1 MIIVLGLLILVA
13 ALVVGVAGVLTN
25 AGPGHALGHG
35 FAVLGYHVTG
45 STGTLFL
52 YGVVVGAVAIFGL
65 SLVLTAARRTS
76 RRAHNARGELRQ
88 SRQATDAV
96 LGDRDNL
103 ISQRDTARADTSPA
117 LGSNGS
123 GGARRRTPAK
133 AARRHLFGLRPHDQH
148 SHDQQIAPAHAAD
161 DRLGSTALE
170 PTSEQA
176 DADRAGEPA
185 GTRT

>member
-13 ALVVGVAGVLTN
+13 ALVVALAGVLTN
-25 AGPGHALGHG
+25 AGSGHALAHG
-35 FAVLGYHVTG
+35 FTVFGYHVTG

-76 RRAHNARGELRQ
+76 RRAHTARGELRQ
-88 SRQATDAV
+88 SRQVTDAV

-103 ISQRDTARADTSPA
+103 ISQRDAARANTSPA
-117 LGSNGS
+117 LGSNES
-123 GGARRRTPAK
+123 GDARRRTPAK
-133 AARRHLFGLRPHDQH
+133 AAPRHLFGLRHHGQQ
-148 SHDQQIAPAHAAD
+148 SHDQQIAPAYAAD

-170 PTSEQA
+170 PSSEQA
-176 DADRAGEPA
+176 GRAGDPA